1 MADISQLWW
10 IYALLSAL
18 FAALTTIFAKI
29 GIKDVNSDL
38 ATAIRTI
45 VILIIAWGIVIG
57 RGQLGGLATLS
68 RQTMI
73 FLVLSGI
80 ATGLS
85 WLFYFRALQIGE
97 ASLVAPID
105 KSSLALILVLSVIFL
120 GEPLTWKS
128 ALAAILV
135 TAGTLVSIWK

>member
-1 MADISQLWW
+1 MADKLQLWW
-10 IYALLSAL
+10 VFALLSAF

-45 VILIIAWGIVIG
+45 VILIIAWGIVFW
-57 RGQLGGLATLS
+57 RGQLGGLTTLS
-68 RQTMI
+68 RTTLI
-73 FLVLSGI
+73 FLILSGI

-85 WLFYFRALQIGE
+85 WLFYFRALQMGE

-105 KSSLALILVLSVIFL
+105 KSSLALILVMSVIFL

>member
-1 MADISQLWW
+1 MAEKFQVWW
-10 IYALLSAL
+10 VYALLSAF

-29 GIKDVNSDL
+29 GIKDVNPDL
-38 ATAIRTI
+38 ATAIRTV
-45 VILIIAWGIVIG
+45 VILLIAWGIVVS

-68 RQTMI
+68 QKTVI

>member
-1 MADISQLWW
+1 MADKFQVWW
-10 IYALLSAL
+10 VFALLSAF
-18 FAALTTIFAKI
+18 FAALTTIFGKI
-29 GIKDVNSDL
+29 GVKDINSDL

-45 VILIIAWGIVIG
+45 VILIVAWGIVVG
-57 RGQLGGLATLS
+57 RGQLGGLTTISRYTL
-68 RQTMI
+68 I

-85 WLFYFRALQIGE
+85 WLFYYRALQLGE

-105 KSSLALILVLSVIFL
+105 KSSLVLILILSVVFL
-120 GEPLTWKS
+120 REPLTWKS